1 MRNARRQRIN
11 KGRAATTASHS
22 NLPLRNTGTP
32 TPARSHSLAQFC
44 TCALLL
50 QVALHER
57 GTSAAGELIS
67 TGSVADGLAASVIAH
82 GFVSAEPPSPLT
94 EPPAIPRAP

>member
-22 NLPLRNTGTP
+22 NLPLRNTGYP
-32 TPARSHSLAQFC
+32 HPSEVALAGPVLVP
-44 TCALLL
+44 CALLL

-67 TGSVADGLAASVIAH
+67 TGSVADGLAASVIASR
-82 GFVSAEPPSPLT
+82 FC
-94 EPPAIPRAP
+94 